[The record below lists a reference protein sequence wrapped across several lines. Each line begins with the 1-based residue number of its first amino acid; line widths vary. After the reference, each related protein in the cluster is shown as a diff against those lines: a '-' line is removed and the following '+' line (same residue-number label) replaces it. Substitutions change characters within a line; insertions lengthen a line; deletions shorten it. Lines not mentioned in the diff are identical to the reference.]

1 MQNAKCKLQNIV
13 TALLLYNLLL
23 PCSNPAYTEHKIKR
37 EHTKG
42 VLSFNGTP
50 EGIRILNSQCEWDI
64 RIVLFAKNS
73 PLDCFLN
80 AQTLTGSNPS

>member
-1 MQNAKCKLQNIV
+1 MQNV
-13 TALLLYNLLL
+13 GTALLIYKLLL

-50 EGIRILNSQCEWDI
+50 EGIRIIDSQCE
-64 RIVLFAKNS
+64 
-73 PLDCFLN
+73 
-80 AQTLTGSNPS
+80 